1 MIHEFE
7 KYHGVALRQLV
18 VEAGEAGLL
27 VRAEDTWG
35 RLNSFVVNDSIGLH
49 IKHSSKRLPPWQ
61 FTFDSDNCS
70 ELSALRGRAQQI
82 WIALVCG
89 PDGVVCLTY
98 EEFLTVNPEGCQAT
112 AFVRIDRDKR
122 AMYRV
127 RGSEGALSGAKPRG
141 FARLTSRLQ
150 AR

>member
-18 VEAGEAGLL
+18 VEAGELGVLI
-27 VRAEDTWG
+27 RAEDPRG
-35 RLNSFVVNDSIGLH
+35 RLNSFVVNDRVGLH

-61 FTFDSDNCS
+61 FTFDDENCQ
-70 ELSALRGRAQQI
+70 ELHHLGGHAAQI

-89 PDGVVCLTY
+89 PDGVVCLTHQ
-98 EEFLTVNPEGCQAT
+98 EFLSMNSEECEAT
-112 AFVRIDRDKR
+112 AFIRIDRDKR

-127 RGSEGALSGAKPRG
+127 RGSEGALCGAKPRG
-141 FARLTSRLQ
+141 FSRVLGHLQ
-150 AR
+150 D

>member
-7 KYHGVALRQLV
+7 KYHGIALRQLIIEASDEGLSLR
-18 VEAGEAGLL
+18 VEDS
-27 VRAEDTWG
+27 RG
-35 RLNSFVVNDSIGLH
+35 RLNSFVMNDSVGLH
-49 IKHSSKRLPPWQ
+49 IKHSAKRMPPWQ
-61 FTFDSDNCS
+61 FTFDAENCE
-70 ELSALRGRAQQI
+70 ELSSLGDHSTQI

-98 EEFLTVNPEGCQAT
+98 DEFLAVNPKDCDAT

-141 FARLTSRLQ
+141 FARVMNRLRQ
-150 AR
+150 G

>member
-7 KYHGVALRQLV
+7 KYHGIALRQLV
-18 VEAGEAGLL
+18 VEAGQSGLVL
-27 VRAEDTWG
+27 RVQDSYG
-35 RLNSFVVNDSIGLH
+35 RLNSFVVNNRVGFH

-61 FTFDSDNCS
+61 FTFDDDNCE
-70 ELSALRGRAQQI
+70 ELRVLLNDVAEI

-98 EEFLTVNPEGCQAT
+98 EDFLKINPADCNAT
-112 AFVRIDRDKR
+112 AFVRVDRDKR

-127 RGSEGALSGAKPRG
+127 RGSEGMLSGARPRG
-141 FARLTSRLQ
+141 FARVMARLS
-150 AR
+150 